1 MAETKSTKKPYAW
14 LQPLKP
20 LARKSD
26 MKITKLEK
34 KKRLYLLETDQ
45 DQKIYITEDTIVR
58 FFLSKDKEITE
69 EQLKEIQTFAQKSY
83 GKNLALYHLSFK
95 QRTKK
100 EVSDYLHNHEI
111 DASIIPSI
119 LSELE
124 VDNWI
129 NDQAY
134 TRNMLDQNQLSGDK
148 GPHILQQKLGQKGI
162 EKQML
167 NQLIAEYDFSEVAER
182 VAKKMLMKY
191 QAKLPHKAL
200 KDKLTQ
206 NLMTK
211 GFSYPRAQE
220 AIAALEI
227 ESDHEQEEDL
237 IYKEL
242 DKQHRKYSKKYEGY
256 DLQQRLIQ
264 SLARKGYDYDL
275 IKSALRDYM

>member
-1 MAETKSTKKPYAW
+1 
-14 LQPLKP
+14 
-20 LARKSD
+20 

-69 EQLKEIQTFAQKSY
+69 EQLKEIQTFTQKSY

-124 VDNWI
+124 ADSWI

-134 TRNMLDQNQLSGDK
+134 TRNMLDQNQHSGDK
-148 GPHILQQKLGQKGI
+148 GPHILHQKLGQKGI

-167 NQLIAEYDFSEVAER
+167 NQLIAEYDFSAVAER
-182 VAKKMLMKY
+182 VAKKMLKKY

-206 NLMTK
+206 SLMTK
-211 GFSYPRAQE
+211 GFSYPQAQE
-220 AIAALEI
+220 AIASLEI
-227 ESDHEQEEDL
+227 ESNHEQEEDL

-242 DKQHRKYSKKYEGY
+242 EKQHRKYAKKYQGY

>member
-1 MAETKSTKKPYAW
+1 M
-14 LQPLKP
+14 KP
-20 LARKSD
+20 LARKTD

-58 FFLSKDKEITE
+58 FFLSKDKEISE
-69 EQLKEIQTFAQKSY
+69 KEWKEIQTFAQLSY

-100 EVSDYLHNHEI
+100 EVSDYLHSHEI

-119 LSELE
+119 LIELE
-124 VDNWI
+124 SDNWI
-129 NDQAY
+129 NDQSYA
-134 TRNMLDQNQLSGDK
+134 RNILDQNQLSGNK

-162 EKQML
+162 EKKIL
-167 NQLIAEYDFSEVAER
+167 HQLMAEYDFSAVAER
-182 VAKKMLMKY
+182 VAQKSLKKY

-200 KDKLTQ
+200 KDKLIQ
-206 NLMTK
+206 SLMSK
-211 GFSYPRAQE
+211 GFSYTLAKE
-220 AIAALEI
+220 AIASLEI
-227 ESDHEQEEDL
+227 KNDQEQEVDL
-237 IYKEL
+237 IYREL
-242 DKQHRKYSKKYEGY
+242 DKQVRKYAKKYQGY

-275 IKSALRDYM
+275 IKSAIRDYM

>member
-1 MAETKSTKKPYAW
+1 
-14 LQPLKP
+14 
-20 LARKSD
+20 

-58 FFLSKDKEITE
+58 FFLSKDKEISE
-69 EQLKEIQTFAQKSY
+69 DQLKEIQTFAQKSY

-111 DASIIPSI
+111 DANIIPSI

-124 VDNWI
+124 ADNWI

-134 TRNMLDQNQLSGDK
+134 TRNMLDQNQHSGDK
-148 GPHILQQKLGQKGI
+148 GPHILQQKLSQKGI

-167 NQLIAEYDFSEVAER
+167 NQLIAEYDFSAVAER

-211 GFSYPRAQE
+211 GFSYPQAQE